1 MKKILPFLLAAFLFS
16 CDPVKKLPE
25 GEEFQYD
32 VGEVVY
38 YKIDNMPMLIDKRM
52 YKKNKK
58 MYKVVFKNEA
68 GQLLYNVVSE
78 HEILAAPPF
87 NRARI

>member
-1 MKKILPFLLAAFLFS
+1 MKALTAFFLALSIVA
-16 CDPVKKLPE
+16 CDPAKRLPE
-25 GEEFQYD
+25 GEEFQYN

-52 YKKNKK
+52 YKKKQK
-58 MYKVVFKNEA
+58 MYKVVFKNEN
-68 GQLLYNVVSE
+68 GQLLFNIVSE

>member
-1 MKKILPFLLAAFLFS
+1 MAS

-32 VGEVVY
+32 IGEVVY

-52 YKKNKK
+52 YKKGKK
-58 MYKVVFKNEA
+58 MYKVVFKNED
-68 GQLLYNVVSE
+68 GQLLFNVVSE
-78 HEILAAPPF
+78 HEILSAPPF